1 METVYGAAMKTRL
14 IAAFAVAGVTFGAAL
29 PAQAL
34 PLAPIPGTDSSIV
47 SATNYLVPD
56 QGIAEMALNDYTCI
70 DATPLPVRARS
81 LATALGL
88 ADKVLASEESSRALR
103 AFAAAGIYNSVPKLE
118 GAFALAMMNNRPGA
132 ALAASLRMYRLRP
145 DARHL
150 INAATLLTGFDAPD
164 VAYDL
169 LAAAKPR
176 ASGLMAGVDGAAAW
190 QSAMGAVLLAY
201 GHYAP
206 AKVAYETALEREP
219 LMSTARQGIA
229 RALKCMGDDEQ
240 ASLWQ
245 GRSQTVIDPG
255 PSIVTSPGED
265 GNPPT
270 WTAPGHRHLIDLKNG
285 KKGPVFGKFV
295 PPPIANIP
303 LGGYSQYAAADW
315 AASLE
320 MIANGIPVPELDIF
334 QEQYLD
340 YVTYFLQTDP
350 VIVQLVQES
359 ADLDKELQDIP
370 GDSTCATVDHFGAF
384 WSWIGKNYD
393 VARRTSDRVYLIYT
407 AAAANTD
414 DPVFNAYLNDQ
425 AAYLVKQIYSGFL
438 FGLMGYSQQAE
449 RHAEA
454 IRNADD
460 EGLRIPYCETSFVG
474 VQPQTKY
481 TPAGP
486 QGEGERTGPCSAL
499 GTFAKTDILSIDL
512 PIPGAPVKPK
522 IKINC
527 ERVSLSAKFANAG
540 LPYADIGLFASFDYE
555 FFTNDFVLSA
565 GGFYE
570 LGPLGV
576 KVGPSLRMGY
586 DSDGNFTIK
595 DFSFVVKTPLGTS
608 GPKGD
613 SVRARRPAGTTWL
626 IVY

>member
-1 METVYGAAMKTRL
+1 MKIRL
-14 IAAFAVAGVTFGAAL
+14 ISAVAVAGLTLSAAL

-34 PLAPIPGTDSSIV
+34 PLAPIPGTDSSVV

-56 QGIAEMALNDYTCI
+56 QGNAEMALNDYTCV

-103 AFAAAGIYNSVPKLE
+103 AFAAAGIYNSVSKLE

-164 VAYDL
+164 IAYDL
-169 LAAAKPR
+169 LFAAKSQ
-176 ASGLMAGVDGAAAW
+176 ASGLMAGIDGAAAW

-201 GHYAP
+201 GQYAP

-219 LMSTARQGIA
+219 LMATARQGIA

-245 GRSQTVIDPG
+245 GRSQTIIDPG
-255 PSIVTSPGED
+255 PGIVTTPGED

-270 WTAPGHRHLIDLKNG
+270 WTSPGQQNLIDLKNG
-285 KKGPVFGKFV
+285 KKGPVFGNFV

-303 LGGYSQYAAADW
+303 LGGYSQHAAADW

-320 MIANGIPVPELDIF
+320 MIANGITVPELDIF

-340 YVTYFLQTDP
+340 YVTNFLVTDP
-350 VIVQLVQES
+350 VIVQLDREL
-359 ADLDKELQDIP
+359 ADLDQELVDIA
-370 GDSTCATVDHFGAF
+370 GDSTCATVDHFGEF
-384 WSWIGKNYD
+384 WSWIGKNYE
-393 VARRTSDRVYLIYT
+393 VARRQADRAYLIYT
-407 AAAANTD
+407 AAAANTG
-414 DPVFNAYLNDQ
+414 DPAFNAYLNDQ
-425 AAYLVKQIYSGFL
+425 AAYIVDQVYSGFL
-438 FGLMGYSQQAE
+438 FGLLAYSQQAE

-460 EGLRIPYCETSFVG
+460 EGVRIPYCDTSFVG
-474 VQPQTKY
+474 VPPRTKY

-486 QGEGERTGPCSAL
+486 QGEGERTSPCSAL

-565 GGFYE
+565 GGFAE
-570 LGPLGV
+570 LGLAGV
-576 KVGPSLRMGY
+576 KVGPSIRMGY
-586 DSDGNFTIK
+586 DSDGNFMIK
-595 DFSFVVKTPLGTS
+595 DCSFVMKTPLGTS

-613 SVRARRPAGTTWL
+613 GARARRPASATWI
-626 IVY
+626 IVF